1 MPAVNFTLIWP
12 DGERRQ
18 YYSPSTVIYQHLE
31 SGAQYSQQEFARRV
45 RTALTQA
52 SERVRDKFGYACSA
66 AGSELASLESKL
78 SQLQQHNITG
88 DIQVVDLRQ

>member
-1 MPAVNFTLIWP
+1 MPAVNFTVIWP
-12 DGERRQ
+12 DGEQRQ

-31 SGAQYSQQEFARRV
+31 SGAHYSQPEFGHRV

-52 SERVRDKFGYACSA
+52 SERVRQRFGYACSA
-66 AGSELASLESKL
+66 ASGELATLEAKL
-78 SQLQQHNITG
+78 QQLQAHNIHG